1 MQSQDER
8 GLGLKSDIGGGII
21 IVVSFLLIVQS
32 LYVLVLLCASYNR
45 QPLVFGLPERDQSH
59 NV

>member
-8 GLGLKSDIGGGII
+8 GVLYDIGGGII
-21 IVVSFLLIVQS
+21 ILVFCLLLVQS